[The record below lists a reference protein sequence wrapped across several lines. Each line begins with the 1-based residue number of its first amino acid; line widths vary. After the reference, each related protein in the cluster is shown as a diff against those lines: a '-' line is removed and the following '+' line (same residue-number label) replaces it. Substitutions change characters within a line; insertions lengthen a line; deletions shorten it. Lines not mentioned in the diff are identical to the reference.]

1 MERMQQLLK
10 RTKGDKVI
18 WGVVLLL
25 SFISLLAVY
34 SSTGSLA
41 YRMEK
46 NSNYYLIKQVMVLG
60 LGLMIIYWVHNIN
73 YTKFAKLAVILYLLS
88 LPLLLYTLFFGTS
101 LNEGSRWIK
110 LPVINLTFQTSD
122 LAKLAL
128 FMFLARTLS
137 IKQADIKDLKK
148 GFIPVLLPV
157 LFTCALIAP
166 ANLSTALMLG
176 FTCSILFF
184 IGRVQMKHLM
194 LLALAG
200 IMGLCVLFTVSKLTG
215 WGRASTW
222 EQRITDFFGTKDKDG
237 KKDDV
242 YQVQQAKI
250 AIAGGGV
257 TGRGPGKSLQKN
269 FLPHPYSDFIFSI
282 IIEEYGLMGG
292 GLVVLL
298 YLLFLWRAVLIFKR
312 CPFAFGAFLAV
323 GLSITLVFQAMLNMA
338 VNVHLVPVTGLTLP
352 MISMGGSS
360 IWFTSIAIG
369 IVLSVS
375 KYVDEME
382 GSKKKKAKAVSAD
395 GVIDTEAEEVTGEA
409 EEAEEPV
416 EEEVVEKKPRK
427 RASKKQVLDDGPM
440 PAL

>member
-1 MERMQQLLK
+1 MTK
-10 RTKGDKVI
+10 TKGDHVI
-18 WGVVLLL
+18 WGVVLVL

-46 NSNYYLIKQVMVLG
+46 NSSYYLVKQVMVLG
-60 LGLMIIYWVHNIN
+60 LGLLITYWVHKVN
-73 YTKFAKLAVILYLLS
+73 YTKFAKVAVVLYMLS
-88 LPLLLYTLFFGTS
+88 LPLLFYTLLFGAK
-101 LNEGSRWIK
+101 LNEGSRWIR

-128 FMFLARTLS
+128 FMFLARMLS
-137 IKQADIKDLKK
+137 MKQAVIKDLQK

-176 FTCSILFF
+176 VTCSIVFY
-184 IGRVQMKHLM
+184 IGRVQVKHL
-194 LLALAG
+194 LLLFVVG
-200 IMGLCVLFTVSKLTG
+200 FIGVSVLFTASKITG
-215 WGRASTW
+215 WGRAKTW
-222 EQRITDFFGTKDKDG
+222 EKRIEDFSGS
-237 KKDDV
+237 KKDSVHEDV

-250 AIAGGGV
+250 AIANGGM
-257 TGRGPGKSLQKN
+257 TGRGPGRSLQKN

-282 IIEEYGLMGG
+282 IIEEYGILGG
-292 GLVVLL
+292 AVLVML
-298 YLLFLWRAVLIFKR
+298 YLLFLWRSILIFKR
-312 CPFAFGAFLAV
+312 CPYAFGAFLAV

-375 KYVDEME
+375 RYVDEME
-382 GSKKKKAKAVSAD
+382 GEKKSKDAIEAQQAVEEQEEIVAPVKAKN
-395 GVIDTEAEEVTGEA
+395 TLR
-409 EEAEEPV
+409 
-416 EEEVVEKKPRK
+416 KPNTPTI
-427 RASKKQVLDDGPM
+427 SDNTPL
-440 PAL
+440 PAI